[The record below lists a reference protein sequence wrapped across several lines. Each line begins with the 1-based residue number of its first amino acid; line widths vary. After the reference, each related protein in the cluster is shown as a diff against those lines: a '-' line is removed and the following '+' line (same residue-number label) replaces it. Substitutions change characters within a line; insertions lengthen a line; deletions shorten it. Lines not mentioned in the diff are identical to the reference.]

1 MTHYNDIYDPMLD
14 ALDEDEQKFRTC
26 AFKFLYQFFD
36 EINDDGSFGGGFTNV
51 KSTPERRKL
60 AEEFLKDDL
69 MMDAYTNELYSH
81 WMYEEHPEE
90 DWGKPNTAPWW
101 AVGTSFE
108 GIEDVFPRHFM
119 ELISALLPE
128 LRPLFYARFAEE
140 RIK

>member
-14 ALDEDEQKFRTC
+14 ALDEDEQKFRTG
-26 AFKFLYQFFD
+26 AFAFMEQFID
-36 EINDDGSFGGGFTNV
+36 MVDDLDDLA
-51 KSTPERRKL
+51 KLESTPARRKL

-128 LRPLFYARFAEE
+128 LRPLLHARFAEE
-140 RIK
+140 YS